1 MIGVKGVF
9 KTLIWTIFGI
19 CVVALFI
26 EYLNI
31 TASTTFLTGIMNRS
45 VERAADYFAQETYK
59 NRAYGLAGN
68 MESLDGVDENGDPVY
83 NVVSG
88 VFYRQSDEE
97 AIYQN
102 LYGETSDFA
111 NWYRN
116 FYVGERNGGNVYWQ
130 NLEMLASGLG
140 LGNTRNLT
148 AAQKESGK
156 TYAEEH
162 MTPLNL
168 GIPYLDKDTV
178 TRIAQWNVAST
189 LSEGKSSL
197 IHKETNSEGNEV
209 VYILYKGFRVY
220 PEDLNVD
227 VSSYKVYDVYG
238 SESDRLEFEQ
248 ETNMNLNEFLQV
260 IHDGGLYE
268 NDERR
273 YIGVIDIQY
282 SVPMEYVGVTPI
294 RNIINFM
301 ANRKQVAG
309 YGNNSYTPGANVVD
323 WGEPDPM
330 DTYNSAVPNDGSQKI
345 RLEHSMKYYIVR

>member
-19 CVVALFI
+19 CIVALFI

-59 NRAYGLAGN
+59 NRDYGLAGN
-68 MESLDGVDENGDPVY
+68 MRSLNGIDENGDPSIYTISGTFYTGSEEDVY
-83 NVVSG
+83 NK
-88 VFYRQSDEE
+88 
-97 AIYQN
+97 
-102 LYGETSDFA
+102 LYGEDSSFA
-111 NWYRN
+111 DWYNSIYVSARN
-116 FYVGERNGGNVYWQ
+116 RGEVYWQ

-148 AAQKESGK
+148 AAQKENGK

-168 GIPYLDKDTV
+168 GIPYLDDDTV
-178 TRIAQWNVAST
+178 EKIAAWNIANT
-189 LSEGKSSL
+189 LSEGKESL
-197 IHKETNSEGNEV
+197 LHYETNSDGNLAKYV
-209 VYILYKGFRVY
+209 LYKGFRIY
-220 PEDLNVD
+220 PADIDVD
-227 VSSYKVYDVYG
+227 VTNFEVYDVT
-238 SESDRLEFEQ
+238 ERDQQIAFEQ
-248 ETNMNLNEFLQV
+248 ATNMDLAMFDQV
-260 IHDGGLYE
+260 IDDGGLID
-268 NDERR
+268 DERR
-273 YIGVIDIQY
+273 YVGVVDIQY
-282 SVPMEYVGVTPI
+282 TVPMEYVGVTPM